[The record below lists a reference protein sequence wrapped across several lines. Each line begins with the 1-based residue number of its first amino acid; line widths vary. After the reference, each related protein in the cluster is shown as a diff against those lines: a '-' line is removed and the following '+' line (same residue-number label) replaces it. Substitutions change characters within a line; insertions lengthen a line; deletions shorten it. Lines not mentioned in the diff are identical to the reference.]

1 MIDMM
6 RRALI
11 SITILVGLSGC
22 VYPGI
27 SLNKG
32 HLLDPTMDPAKTG
45 IMADSEG
52 RLVHSKFERSAVS
65 GGGNSG
71 SACPTCR

>member
-1 MIDMM
+1 MQAP
-6 RRALI
+6 RKLFCLL
-11 SITILVGLSGC
+11 TIKLALSGC

-45 IMADSEG
+45 SLADLTVAEVHG
-52 RLVHSKFERSAVS
+52 RFERSAKN
-65 GGGNSG
+65 GGGSSD

>member
-1 MIDMM
+1 
-6 RRALI
+6 
-11 SITILVGLSGC
+11 

-27 SLNKG
+27 SFNKG

-45 IMADSEG
+45 SLADLTVAEVHG
-52 RLVHSKFERSAVS
+52 RFERSAKN
-65 GGGNSG
+65 GGGSSD

>member
-1 MIDMM
+1 M
-6 RRALI
+6 REARIVIMVAAIVALN
-11 SITILVGLSGC
+11 GC

-45 IMADSEG
+45 ILADSEW
-52 RLVHSKFERSAVS
+52 HFTDSKFERSAIS
-65 GGGNSG
+65 GGGSSG
-71 SACPTCR
+71 GACPTCR